1 MRIARL
7 AAVAAIFALAGCG
20 SPRSPLLS
28 GGQDPVRGGAAGF
41 ATYSPPVALLNCL
54 RAQRIAAVRADR
66 STVAVLPLSSRL
78 RVRFA
83 ALDESAQAEQAR
95 GVAEGAEL
103 IGPALLFVGSAPDP
117 RIAQVE
123 ACLGQR

>member
-1 MRIARL
+1 
-7 AAVAAIFALAGCG
+7 
-20 SPRSPLLS
+20 
-28 GGQDPVRGGAAGF
+28 
-41 ATYSPPVALLNCL
+41 LLNCL

-66 STVAVLPLSSRL
+66 STVAVLPLASRL

-95 GVAEGAEL
+95 GMAEGAEL
-103 IGPALLFVGSAPDP
+103 IGPALLFVGSASDA

-123 ACLGQR
+123 ACLGRR